1 MKGRKVRVLLAGN
14 GRTNERPKN
23 YLVSIHEPA
32 SLSFHLLPV
41 CQTAVTSE
49 VYTLEH
55 YIIIVTMGFF
65 DDLFGGSDDKKSGSH
80 NPFAKFGKKQ
90 GGFQGSGQSL
100 GGSKP
105 GDVIQIVLPS
115 PGPLGIRVEKKT
127 NSSASTIV
135 NEVVA
140 GSQAEAAGL
149 ERGDVL
155 CFANT
160 NGQDEIPYDM
170 FLKLAKA
177 EERPIYLEA
186 RRFHGPKSSS
196 SSAAAADAGGRSGS
210 TGSRSADAEARRKA
224 MVAAAEARDKAHK
237 AKSKPL
243 KHVTK
248 TTLKLQQQNL
258 EKNGPS
264 GSEAS
269 DVPLSEASRIAAAR
283 AKDDEAQLTSQLGY
297 NPYEAAKSTA
307 GQARNATTTVQ
318 HGNISSSSAGD
329 HLPTVAP
336 PQDPTSVADDD
347 EEVVLPSEF
356 EEALTILVSTPD
368 QAAAKNSLTIMR
380 KLIVNATTKGQEEGD
395 DGAKFRKV
403 RLANA
408 KIKAAIVDVSGA
420 IDVML
425 AVGFSLEET
434 EGGESCL
441 LFPSDYAGPDWL
453 PVALKKL
460 EAVSSQ

>member
-1 MKGRKVRVLLAGN
+1 
-14 GRTNERPKN
+14 
-23 YLVSIHEPA
+23 
-32 SLSFHLLPV
+32 
-41 CQTAVTSE
+41 
-49 VYTLEH
+49 
-55 YIIIVTMGFF
+55 MGFF
-65 DDLFGGSDDKKSGSH
+65 DDLFGGSDDKKKKNGPQ
-80 NPFAKFGKKQ
+80 NPFARLGKKQ

-105 GDVIQIVLPS
+105 GDIIQIELPS

-177 EERPIYLEA
+177 ELRPIYLEA
-186 RRFHGPKSSS
+186 RRFHGPKTSLSSS
-196 SSAAAADAGGRSGS
+196 SSADAGGRSGS
-210 TGSRSADAEARRKA
+210 TGSRSADAEARRRA

-248 TTLKLQQQNL
+248 TTLKLQQQNQ
-258 EKNGPS
+258 EQNGPS

-283 AKDDEAQLTSQLGY
+283 AKDDEAQLTAQLGY
-297 NPYEAAKSTA
+297 NPFEAAKSTA

-318 HGNISSSSAGD
+318 HGNISSSSAAGD

-336 PQDPTSVADDD
+336 PQDPTSAAVDDD
-347 EEVVLPSEF
+347 EVVLPSEF
-356 EEALTILVSTPD
+356 EEALTILASTPG
-368 QAAAKNSLTIMR
+368 QAAAKNSLTIMG
-380 KLIVNATTKGQEEGD
+380 KLIVNATTKGQQPGE

-434 EGGESCL
+434 EEGESCL
-441 LFPSDYAGPDWL
+441 LFPSDYAGPEWL
-453 PVALKKL
+453 PAALKKL
-460 EAVSSQ
+460 EAASNQ

>member
-1 MKGRKVRVLLAGN
+1 
-14 GRTNERPKN
+14 
-23 YLVSIHEPA
+23 
-32 SLSFHLLPV
+32 
-41 CQTAVTSE
+41 
-49 VYTLEH
+49 
-55 YIIIVTMGFF
+55 MGFF
-65 DDLFGGSDDKKSGSH
+65 DDLFGGSDDKKNKKSGPQ
-80 NPFAKFGKKQ
+80 NPFANFGKKQ

-105 GDVIQIVLPS
+105 GDIIQIVLPS

-135 NEVVA
+135 NEVVV

-186 RRFHGPKSSS
+186 RRFHGPKTSSS
-196 SSAAAADAGGRSGS
+196 ADAGGRSGS
-210 TGSRSADAEARRKA
+210 SVSRSADAEARRKA

-248 TTLKLQQQNL
+248 TTLKMQQQNQ
-258 EKNGPS
+258 EQNGPS

-283 AKDDEAQLTSQLGY
+283 AKDDEAQLTAQLGY
-297 NPYEAAKSTA
+297 NPFEAAKSTA

-318 HGNISSSSAGD
+318 HGSISSSSARD
-329 HLPTVAP
+329 HLPTVAS
-336 PQDPTSVADDD
+336 PQDPTSPADDD
-347 EEVVLPSEF
+347 EEVDVASEF
-356 EEALTILVSTPD
+356 EEALTILASTPD
-368 QAAAKNSLTIMR
+368 QAAAKNSLTIIR
-380 KLIVNATTKGQEEGD
+380 KLIVNATTKGQQEGEE
-395 DGAKFRKV
+395 GAKFRKV

-425 AVGFSLEET
+425 AIGFSLEET
-434 EGGESCL
+434 EDGESCL
-441 LFPSDYAGPDWL
+441 LFPSDYGGPEWL
-453 PVALKKL
+453 PAALKKL
-460 EAVSSQ
+460 EAASNQ